1 MNISLSTRSLST
13 KNITVMSN
21 VDSYTVR
28 GTRMSRL
35 GSGQVQAPCIH
46 IDFDVEQSGNGK
58 AQLGMIL
65 SPEDAIA
72 LGQLLTELG
81 TGCTSAELG

>member
-1 MNISLSTRSLST
+1 MNPSFSTRALTTQS
-13 KNITVMSN
+13 ITIMSD

-28 GTRMSRL
+28 GTKVSRL
-35 GSGQVQAPCIH
+35 GTGQVQAPCIH
-46 IDFDVEQSGNGK
+46 VDFDVESSTANVR
-58 AQLGMIL
+58 QLGMIL

-81 TGCTSAELG
+81 TGCTSA

>member
-1 MNISLSTRSLST
+1 MNPSFSTRSLTTQS
-13 KNITVMSN
+13 ITIMSD

-28 GTRMSRL
+28 GTKVSRL
-35 GSGQVQAPCIH
+35 GTGQVQAPCIH
-46 IDFDVEQSGNGK
+46 VDFDVESSTANVR
-58 AQLGMIL
+58 QLGMIL

-81 TGCTSAELG
+81 TGCTSA